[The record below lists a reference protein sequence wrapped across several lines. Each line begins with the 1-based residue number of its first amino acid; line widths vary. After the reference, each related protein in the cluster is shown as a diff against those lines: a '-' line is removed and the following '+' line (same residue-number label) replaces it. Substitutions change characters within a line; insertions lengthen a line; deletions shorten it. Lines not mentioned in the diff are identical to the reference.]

1 MKKFK
6 QYFSLNFLSLSGYF
20 LIIFSSLIIFYF
32 YPQAIEESL
41 KDRPT
46 DNFEITINLFLWLMD
61 VIKCFLAFE
70 AIFFVLTFIESKIY
84 KHSQVFYDKIFN
96 KIPDKMKKIHTI
108 LFYTGIV
115 FALIPIC
122 LLILFILN
130 IIVESIFLY

>member
-1 MKKFK
+1 
-6 QYFSLNFLSLSGYF
+6 
-20 LIIFSSLIIFYF
+20 
-32 YPQAIEESL
+32 
-41 KDRPT
+41 
-46 DNFEITINLFLWLMD
+46 MD

>member
-41 KDRPT
+41 KDGPT

-96 KIPDKMKKIHTI
+96 KIPDKSVA
-108 LFYTGIV
+108 V
-115 FALIPIC
+115 FI
-122 LLILFILN
+122 
-130 IIVESIFLY
+130 

>member
-41 KDRPT
+41 KDGPT

-96 KIPDKMKKIHTI
+96 KIPDKMKNIHTI

-115 FALIPIC
+115 FALIPIF

>member
-41 KDRPT
+41 KDGPT

-108 LFYTGIV
+108 LFYTGIA
-115 FALIPIC
+115 FAAIPVH
-122 LLILFILN
+122 LFLFFIFN
-130 IIVESIFLY
+130 MIVENIFLY